1 MRGRDAWWDLHD
13 ICALRRATL
22 GSGCG
27 KERREREKVEK
38 RTGDDWE
45 SGNGGK
51 GRRGRCSRVEILRD
65 EKGGYGFSCERVRG
79 PW

>member
-13 ICALRRATL
+13 ICALRRASL

-27 KERREREKVEK
+27 KERWEGEEGEKN
-38 RTGDDWE
+38 RGDGWE
-45 SGNGGK
+45 SGNSGK
-51 GRRGRCSRVEILRD
+51 GRRERCSKLEILRD
-65 EKGGYGFSCERVRG
+65 ENGEYEFSCERVRG